1 LDKRGPLLR
10 TASFVFVKR
19 KPDGLTAETPPNRT
33 PKKAPESLFR
43 TGIRKTTGKSHKEG
57 K

>member
-10 TASFVFVKR
+10 TASCVFVKR